1 MRVALFTRYSAKGAS
16 SRVRTLQFLP
26 WLRSR
31 GVEVEHFPLLDDAY
45 LEALYTRGHRPVGSL
60 LTAYVRRVR
69 QLRHVTRMTGDGVF
83 QLAWV
88 EKELL
93 PWLPFAWE
101 KRLLGNEIPFVADYD
116 DAIFHQY
123 DQSPRSLVRLV
134 LGDKIDQV
142 MAHARV
148 VTVGNEYLAGRARE
162 AGARQV
168 EILPS
173 VVPMERYPEQV
184 VPQGEPAPW
193 GAAGQPPVRGQ
204 LSPVG
209 QTPFVLGWIGTPIT
223 ARYLRDIAPVLAE
236 VAESH
241 QVSLRTVGSG
251 PLDLAGVPVDVRPW
265 TLEGE
270 GEEVARFHAGIMPLR
285 DGPWERGKCG
295 YKLVQYMAAG
305 RPVVASSVGAARDI
319 VVDGVTGFLVRGPGE
334 WARSIRWL
342 VEHPDEARV
351 MGMRARER
359 ARELYSV
366 EAVAPHLLRIFQ
378 EATKA
383 A

>member
-1 MRVALFTRYSAKGAS
+1 MRVALFTRYGMKGAS
-16 SRVRTLQFLP
+16 SRVRSLQFLP
-26 WLRSR
+26 WLRAQ
-31 GVEVEHFPLLDDAY
+31 GVEVEPFPLLDDGY
-45 LEALYTRGHRPVGSL
+45 LEALYTRGRRPLGSL
-60 LTAYVRRVR
+60 VTAYIRRVR
-69 QLRHVTRMTGDGVF
+69 QLRHVSRATGAGAF
-83 QLAWV
+83 HLTWV

-101 KRLLGNEIPFVADYD
+101 NRLLGNEIPVVADYD

-123 DQSPRSLVRLV
+123 DQSPRALVRLV
-134 LGDKIDQV
+134 LADKIDRI

-148 VTVGNEYLAGRARE
+148 VTVGNEYLAGRARD

-168 EILPS
+168 EVLPS
-173 VVPMERYPEQV
+173 VVPMERYPEPV
-184 VPQGEPAPW
+184 ESSPTKAGSPADS
-193 GAAGQPPVRGQ
+193 AGD
-204 LSPVG
+204 
-209 QTPFVLGWIGTPIT
+209 PFVLGWIGTPIT

-236 VAESH
+236 VTESH
-241 QVSLRTVGSG
+241 GVSLRTVGSG
-251 PLDLAGVPVDVRPW
+251 PLDLPGVSVDVRPW
-265 TLEGE
+265 TLEDE
-270 GEEVARFHAGIMPLR
+270 GAEVAGFHAGIMPLR

-319 VVDGVTGFLVRGPGE
+319 VVDGETGFLVRGPGE

-351 MGMRARER
+351 MGMKARER
-359 ARELYSV
+359 ARALYSV

-378 EATKA
+378 EAIQA

>member
-1 MRVALFTRYSAKGAS
+1 MKVALFTRYSVKGAS

-26 WLRSR
+26 WLRAQ

-45 LEALYTRGHRPVGSL
+45 LEALYTRGRRPLGSL
-60 LTAYVRRVR
+60 LTAYARRVW
-69 QLRHVTRMTGDGVF
+69 QLRHVRKMTGAGAF

-101 KRLLGNEIPFVADYD
+101 RQLLGNEIPVVADYD

-123 DQSPRSLVRLV
+123 DQSPRSWVRLI
-134 LGDKIDQV
+134 LGDKIDQI
-142 MAHARV
+142 MAQAGV
-148 VTVGNEYLAGRARE
+148 VTAGNEYLAGRARD

-168 EILPS
+168 EVLPS
-173 VVPMERYPEQV
+173 VVPMEHYPEPVQMPQV
-184 VPQGEPAPW
+184 
-193 GAAGQPPVRGQ
+193 
-204 LSPVG
+204 
-209 QTPFVLGWIGTPIT
+209 PFVLGWIGTPIT

-241 QVSLRTVGSG
+241 RVSLRTVGSG
-251 PLDLAGVPVDVRPW
+251 PLDLPGVPVDVRPW

-270 GEEVARFHAGIMPLR
+270 GDEVARFHAGIMPLR

-305 RPVVASSVGAARDI
+305 RPVIASSVGAARDI
-319 VVDGVTGFLVRGPGE
+319 VVEGETGFLVRGPGE
-334 WARSIRWL
+334 WARAIRWL

-351 MGMRARER
+351 MGLKARER
-359 ARELYSV
+359 ARKLYSV

-378 EATKA
+378 EATEA